1 MCGCWKRNWSESK
14 KHTARRKKRK
24 DNLAWP
30 SLSYFLTV
38 TFQEDNRLSSR
49 PGRFQTD
56 IKSGWATREG
66 TCRSHPSF
74 LSSLVWDVTCGS
86 IAVGSDEKGTVDSGF
101 DPTARQGMFFNIF
114 PAFLLQDL

>member
-1 MCGCWKRNWSESK
+1 MSLVAWSGTRLSKEGGTLVVIPKEESSVVSSV
-14 KHTARRKKRK
+14 
-24 DNLAWP
+24 P
-30 SLSYFLTV
+30 P
-38 TFQEDNRLSSR
+38 LSSR